1 MHVSSLFLVSND
13 KAICKND
20 KIHGRKLQKLIPNI
34 HEKSV
39 IDNASHDP
47 YKVIYNFSNYHL
59 TDSGESLL
67 IKGLNFA
74 IPPKKIEYSKF
85 LLPFELLHR
94 DTKSNS
100 ESSVDLAS
108 VKARLQ
114 DTAFT
119 SYSAFN
125 KDNSPPSNLSKNK
138 SESLCKLKNEN
149 NLVIQKA
156 EKGNTIVIL
165 DKDSYLKS
173 VETLLKD
180 SSKFK
185 SIAIAPNKDL
195 NYIINSEKRVTDLLK
210 KLKNKNAIS
219 EETYNKLRPVGS
231 KPGTLCGSPKVHKP
245 LINGLPPFRP
255 ILSAIGTPTY
265 QLANFLVPVLS
276 DATKNKFT
284 VKDSF
289 TFVDEML
296 TQNSDLYMASLDVDA
311 LFTNIPLD
319 ENIDI
324 CVKKTF

>member
-1 MHVSSLFLVSND
+1 M
-13 KAICKND
+13 
-20 KIHGRKLQKLIPNI
+20 IPNI
-34 HEKSV
+34 HEKSIINNV
-39 IDNASHDP
+39 SYDP
-47 YKVIYNFSNYHL
+47 NKVIYDFSNYHL
-59 TDSGESLL
+59 TDSDKLLL

-85 LLPFELLHR
+85 LLPFELLFR
-94 DTKSNS
+94 DIKSNS

-156 EKGNTIVIL
+156 DKSNTIIIL

-180 SSKFK
+180 SFKFK
-185 SIAIAPNKDL
+185 NIPVAPVKDL

-231 KPGTLCGSPKVHKP
+231 KPGTLYGSAKVHKP
-245 LINGLPPFRP
+245 LINGLPTFRA
-255 ILSAIGTPTY
+255 ILSAIGTLTY
-265 QLANFLVPVLS
+265 KLAKFLVPILS
-276 DATKNKFT
+276 DITQSEFT
-284 VKDSF
+284 VRDYF
-289 TFVDEML
+289 TFVDEIL
-296 TQNSDLYMASLDVDA
+296 TRNSDLYMASLDVDA
-311 LFTNIPLD
+311 LFTNISLD
-319 ENIDI
+319 ETFDI
-324 CVKKTF
+324 CVN